1 MPKIKRGM
9 LITPKMLQAK
19 APDCSETKRFAK
31 EYPRGLTLTPRH
43 LHRVAREGYSLG
55 GFANAFLSP
64 TLYDAVCELAADRL
78 RRRKCEDPKCTCWAK
93 AIWRVLSEAERKSPK
108 KENDHA

>member
-19 APDCSETKRFAK
+19 EPDCSETKRFAK
-31 EYPRGLTLTPRH
+31 EYPRGLTLTRQH
-43 LHRVAREGYSLG
+43 LHRVAREGYLLG
-55 GFANAFLSP
+55 DFASAFLSP
-64 TLYDAVCELAADRL
+64 ALHDAVCELATERL
-78 RRRKCEDPKCTCWAK
+78 QKGECEDRKCTCWAK